1 MDEGINKVWS
11 IHTVEDKSV
20 FKRKEMLT
28 HSTTCRNLEDI
39 KLSATEPVTTG
50 QRVTDPTSMTYMG
63 SNRTAKVTEAERRW
77 WLPRAGGGEWGVGV

>member
-28 HSTTCRNLEDI
+28 HSTACRNLEDI
-39 KLSATEPVTTG
+39 KLSATS
-50 QRVTDPTSMTYMG
+50 QS
-63 SNRTAKVTEAERRW
+63 
-77 WLPRAGGGEWGVGV
+77 PRDKE